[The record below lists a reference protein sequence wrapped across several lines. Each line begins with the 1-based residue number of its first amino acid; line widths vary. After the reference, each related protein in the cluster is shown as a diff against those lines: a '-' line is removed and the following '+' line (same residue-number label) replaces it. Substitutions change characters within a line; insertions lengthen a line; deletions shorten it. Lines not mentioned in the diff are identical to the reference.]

1 MRILLVTND
10 FPPRVG
16 GIQNYLWN
24 IYSRFDPNDVVVL
37 APAHPGDRHWDQAQP
52 FEVLRWPGEAAREG
66 SWRNGIYWSTF
77 ELRRRVREI
86 VRDRRVDAVAFGAML
101 PMNLMGARLDRPI
114 IVHTHGFEV
123 AWARVPVLRQM
134 LRRIG
139 RTARLMTVVSEYTER
154 FITRALGSGTPVEL
168 LRTGVDLER
177 FTTAAD
183 GSDVRKR
190 HGLSGAPVVTH
201 VSRLVARKGQDLL
214 IRAMSLVRAE
224 VPDAKALIVGGGP
237 RASRLRRLAASERV
251 GDAIAFAG
259 EVEERELAAHYAAG
273 DVFAMPCRSR
283 WANLEVEGLG
293 LVYLEAQAC
302 GRPAITG
309 DSGGAPEAV
318 VPGET
323 GFVVGGNDH
332 RALAARL
339 VDLLGDPARA
349 RAMGDAGRAFVE
361 ANHRWDDVVA
371 RYRRM
376 LERV

>member
-24 IYSRFDPNDVVVL
+24 IYSRLDPDDVVVL

-52 FEVLRWPGEAAREG
+52 FEVVRWPGRVYWPAA
-66 SWRNGIYWSTF
+66 S
-77 ELRRRVREI
+77 LKRRIAEI
-86 VRDRRVDAVAFGAML
+86 VRTRSVDAVAFGAML
-101 PMNLMGARLDRPI
+101 PMNLIGSSLDRPVV
-114 IVHTHGFEV
+114 VHTHGFEV
-123 AWARVPVLRQM
+123 AWARVPVLVQM

-139 RTARLMTVVSEYTER
+139 RNARLMTVVSSYTER
-154 FITRALGSGTPVEL
+154 FIARALGPGTPVEL

-177 FTTAAD
+177 FTPAAD
-183 GSDVRKR
+183 GTEVRKR
-190 HGLSGAPVVTH
+190 HGLGSSPVVAH
-201 VSRLVARKGQDLL
+201 VSRLVARKGQDVL
-214 IRAMSLVRAE
+214 IRAMRLVRAE
-224 VPDAKALIVGGGP
+224 VPDAKALVVGGGP
-237 RASRLRRLAASERV
+237 DASRLRRLAASE
-251 GDAIAFAG
+251 GIEDAVVFAG
-259 EVEERELAAHYAAG
+259 EVGEEQLAAHYAAG

-302 GRPAITG
+302 GRPVITG

-318 VPGET
+318 VPAET
-323 GFVVGGNDH
+323 GFVVRGDDH
-332 RALAARL
+332 RALAAKL
-339 VDLLGDPARA
+339 TDLLGDPRRA
-349 RAMGDAGRAFVE
+349 RAMGLAGRAFVE

-376 LERV
+376 LEAV

>member
-24 IYSRFDPNDVVVL
+24 IYSRLDPKDVVVM
-37 APAHPGDRHWDQAQP
+37 APSHPGDAAWDRAQP
-52 FEVLRWPGEAAREG
+52 FEVVRWPGEYQLEG
-66 SWRNGIYWSTF
+66 GWIKGIYWSTF
-77 ELRRRVREI
+77 ELRLRVREI
-86 VRDRRVDAVAFGAML
+86 VRTRRIDAVAFGAML

-123 AWARVPVLRQM
+123 AWTRVPLLRQM

-139 RTARLMTVVSEYTER
+139 RNARLMTVVSEYTQR
-154 FITRALGSGTPVEL
+154 FIERALPPGTPVEL

-177 FTTAAD
+177 FTPDVD
-183 GSDVRKR
+183 GGEVRKR
-190 HGLSGAPVVTH
+190 HGLAGAPVVAH
-201 VSRLVARKGQDLL
+201 VSRLVPRKGQDLL
-214 IRAMSLVRAE
+214 IKAMPIVRAE

-237 RASRLRRLAASERV
+237 DAARLRR
-251 GDAIAFAG
+251 IANEHGVSDSVVFAG
-259 EVEERELAAHYAAG
+259 EVGEEQLAGHYAAG

-302 GRPAITG
+302 ARPAITG

-323 GFVVGGNDH
+323 GFVVGGDDH
-332 RALAARL
+332 RGLAARL
-339 VDLLGDPARA
+339 VELLGDPPRA
-349 RAMGDAGRAFVE
+349 RAMGDAGRTFVD

-371 RYRRM
+371 RYRAM
-376 LERV
+376 LDRV

>member
-24 IYSRFDPNDVVVL
+24 IYSRLDPDDVAVL
-37 APAHPGDRHWDQAQP
+37 APSFPGDVAFDRSQP
-52 FEVLRWPGEAAREG
+52 FAVERWPGRV
-66 SWRNGIYWSTF
+66 YWPTPA
-77 ELRRRVREI
+77 LKRRIRQLAKAHRA
-86 VRDRRVDAVAFGAML
+86 DAVAWGAVL
-101 PMNLMGARLDRPI
+101 PMNAIDAGVPT

-123 AWARVPVLRQM
+123 AWARVPGLIQV

-139 RTARLMTVVSEYTER
+139 ERARLVTVVSEYTRR
-154 FITRALGSGTPVEL
+154 FIIRSLGPDTPIEL

-177 FTTAAD
+177 FHPGVD
-183 GSDVRKR
+183 GSEVRKR
-190 HGLSGAPVVTH
+190 HGLAGRPVVTH
-201 VSRLVARKGQDLL
+201 VSRLVSRKGQDVL
-214 IRAMSLVRAE
+214 IRAMPLVRRE
-224 VPDAKALIVGGGP
+224 VPDAAALIVGGGP
-237 RASRLRRLAASERV
+237 DAAKLRRLAETHGAR
-251 GDAIAFAG
+251 DAVAFAG
-259 EVEERELAAHYAAG
+259 EVGEEALAAHYAAG

-283 WANLEVEGLG
+283 WADLEVEGLG

-323 GFVVGGNDH
+323 GSVVPGRDH

-339 VDLLGDPARA
+339 VELLGDPARA
-349 RAMGDAGRAFVE
+349 RSMGEAGRRFVE

-371 RYRRM
+371 RYRAM
-376 LERV
+376 LERA